1 MTFLLIALV
10 LWFFFGCWY
19 AIFNLG
25 DKPYCSKFTMYLDVL
40 IMLPAF
46 LLIMVIGCL
55 SRLWSKNDR
64 S

>member
-1 MTFLLIALV
+1 MTFLLAALAA
-10 LWFFFGCWY
+10 WFFFGCWY

-25 DKPYCSKFTMYLDVL
+25 DVHYSSKFMMYLDVL

-46 LLIMVIGCL
+46 LVIMIIGCF
-55 SRLWSKNDR
+55 SRLGRKNDR